1 MSSEVLSFTVTAGQ
15 TTVAGQ
21 GRIFNL
27 LSAPGGPVSIVADT
41 RKVQGGQS
49 PQRIFNNIPAGSK
62 FVAKDGEGWTY
73 LRITSPVTQVI
84 TLFVG
89 DDDMQF
95 NNAVT
100 VTGTAATTV
109 QPSATITATVAPTV
123 VATGASSTVA
133 ANASRRRITIAAA
146 VANTG
151 YIYVQSVGAAVNL
164 GGVPIGPGQFVEF
177 DTNAG
182 LDVRNSTG
190 ANQSYSTFEES

>member
-73 LRITSPVTQVI
+73 LRITSAVTQVI

-89 DDDMQF
+89 DDEMQF

-109 QPSATITATVAPTV
+109 IPSSALNDTADTVQAFGTQTV
-123 VATGASSTVA
+123 IP
-133 ANASRRRITIAAA
+133 ANASRRRITI
-146 VANTG
+146 G
-151 YIYVQSVGAAVNL
+151 CRSVTPDSVRVSGGGGA
-164 GGVPIGPGQFVEF
+164 GKGIEIQPGTFVEF
-177 DTNAG
+177 DTTAS
-182 LDVRNSTG
+182 LTVRNDNAAGNATWY
-190 ANQSYSTFEES
+190 AEEEV